1 MMIDPDTS
9 ILHITKEELTMKSR
23 ILVAFGIALLLVLA
37 ASAAMA
43 ETGACPLHPNAEVV
57 LVPTTEYACVDSG
70 KHCAYSW
77 NEMFCAECGNYLGED
92 KVHIT
97 VSDSES
103 HSFDSKA
110 VCAQCGFNMSLN
122 RQRSQIDGIAI
133 NDMQMMA
140 KAIGRSAIGGTLEV
154 LGDSVNVRAEYNAA
168 SKVLTAAYYGDVLK
182 IQNYA
187 LDYDGNVWY
196 SVRVKDVT
204 GWINANLV
212 KVTPNPNPVVYMYET
227 EQTPAEIGAAAIGGT
242 LEVLDMNVN
251 VRTDHNATSKVI
263 ASVPA
268 GARIAILDYAEDDD
282 GNVWYGVR
290 VNRKNG
296 WISANLV
303 RVSPN
308 PNPVTDKNTVTVKAE
323 GNVRAGA
330 GTSYDVVGYAHVNN
344 VFQVLNTVTVADGGV
359 WYMIQFGDTTAWIS
373 AAICR

>member
-1 MMIDPDTS
+1 
-9 ILHITKEELTMKSR
+9 MKSR
-23 ILVAFGIALLLVLA
+23 VLVAFGIALLLVLA

-57 LVPTTEYACVDSG
+57 LVPTTEYACLDSG

-77 NEMFCAECGNYLGED
+77 NEMFCADCGNYLGD
-92 KVHIT
+92 DNVHIT
-97 VSDSES
+97 VSDSEF

-110 VCAQCGFNMSLN
+110 VCTQCGFNMSLN

-140 KAIGRSAIGGTLEV
+140 KVIGLSAIGGTLEV
-154 LGDSVNVRAEYNAA
+154 LDANVNVRA
-168 SKVLTAAYYGDVLK
+168 
-182 IQNYA
+182 
-187 LDYDGNVWY
+187 DY
-196 SVRVKDVT
+196 
-204 GWINANLV
+204 
-212 KVTPNPNPVVYMYET
+212 
-227 EQTPAEIGAAAIGGT
+227 
-242 LEVLDMNVN
+242 
-251 VRTDHNATSKVI
+251 NATSKAI
-263 ASVPA
+263 AFVPA
-268 GARIAILDYAEDDD
+268 GARIAILEYAEDYD

-303 RVSPN
+303 KVSPN
-308 PNPVTDKNTVTVKAE
+308 PNPVTDKNTVIVKAE

-330 GTSYDVVGYAHVNN
+330 GTGYGVVGYAHVNN

-359 WYMIQFGDTTAWIS
+359 WYMIQFGDTTGWIS